1 MTAEKKSRTWVKDLL
16 VAFAATTLSIILTF
30 GTTGVINRVKQKQE
44 RKLTALM
51 VMSSIEKFARELDVI
66 VEDLAR
72 KDSIAT
78 WLLSIP
84 IEEVAELGDFFMDP
98 LRETAGNYIV
108 LARDKSA
115 DAIFSSSIETWKNLG
130 CFAFIENVGYAFSE
144 MDDLIKSYSEHISN
158 FQSTHEDIV
167 LHPDDHPGSSN
178 AEKYLRYDL
187 FREQFRKLYNY
198 LELELSLTSADLR
211 RRNSNNMRYIGISEK
226 EVMAFTDNLGVGTA
240 EEIEEDDLMPDDY
253 KRPTPDVDSLAIHL
267 SYARQLDS
275 LRQMKHGAGK

>member
-1 MTAEKKSRTWVKDLL
+1 MSTEKNFWVKNLL

-98 LRETAGNYIV
+98 INETAGYYMI
-108 LARDKSA
+108 LTRDKSA

-144 MDDLIKSYSEHISN
+144 MDDLIESYNKRFYN
-158 FQSTHEDIV
+158 FNSMHEDIV

-187 FREQFRKLYNY
+187 FREQFRKIYNF
-198 LELELSLTSADLR
+198 LEQDLSLTSADLR
-211 RRNSNNMRYIGISEK
+211 RRNRNNMRFIGISEK
-226 EVMAFTDNLGVGTA
+226 EVMAFTDNLGA
-240 EEIEEDDLMPDDY
+240 ADEYEADDLMPNDY
-253 KRPTPDVDSLAIHL
+253 KRPTPDVDSLAVHL

-275 LRQMKHGAGK
+275 LRRVKKGSK

>member
-1 MTAEKKSRTWVKDLL
+1 MSTNKKPWVKDLL

-30 GTTGVINRVKQKQE
+30 GTTMIVNRVKQKQE

-66 VEDLAR
+66 AEDLAH

-84 IEEVAELGDFFMDP
+84 IEEVAELGDYFMDP
-98 LRETAGNYIV
+98 LRETAGNYII

-178 AEKYLRYDL
+178 AEKYLRYDV
-187 FREQFRKLYNY
+187 FREQFKMIYNF
-198 LELELSLTSADLR
+198 LEGELRLTSADLR
-211 RRNSNNMRYIGISEK
+211 RRNRNNMRYIGISEE
-226 EVMAFTDNLGVGTA
+226 EVMAFTNSQGAGADD
-240 EEIEEDDLMPDDY
+240 EIEPDDLEPKDY
-253 KRPTPDVDSLAIHL
+253 KSPTPDLDSLGVHL

-275 LRQMKHGAGK
+275 LLRVK

>member
-1 MTAEKKSRTWVKDLL
+1 MATQKKSPTWLKDLL

-78 WLLSIP
+78 WLLSVP
-84 IEEVAELGDFFMDP
+84 IEEVAELGDFLMDP
-98 LRETAGNYIV
+98 IRETAGNYIV

-144 MDDLIKSYSEHISN
+144 MDDLIKSYSERISN

-187 FREQFRKLYNY
+187 FREQFRKIYNF
-198 LELELSLTSADLR
+198 LEQELSLTSADLR
-211 RRNSNNMRYIGISEK
+211 RRNRNNMRYIGISEK

-240 EEIEEDDLMPDDY
+240 EEIEEDDLDPKDY
-253 KRPTPDVDSLAIHL
+253 KKPTPDLDSLAVHL

-275 LRQMKHGAGK
+275 LLHAK

>member
-1 MTAEKKSRTWVKDLL
+1 MSTEKKSWVKDLL

-30 GTTGVINRVKQKQE
+30 GTTAVVNRVKQKQE

-51 VMSSIEKFARELDVI
+51 VMSSIEQFARELDVI
-66 VEDLAR
+66 VEDLAH

-84 IEEVAELGDFFMDP
+84 IEEVAELGDFLMDP
-98 LRETAGNYIV
+98 IRETAGNYLV
-108 LARDKSA
+108 LTRDKSA

-130 CFAFIENVGYAFSE
+130 CFAFIENVGYTFSE
-144 MDDLIKSYSEHISN
+144 MDDLIKSYGERISN

-187 FREQFRKLYNY
+187 FREQFRKIYNF

-211 RRNSNNMRYIGISEK
+211 RRNRNNMRYIGISEK

-240 EEIEEDDLMPDDY
+240 EEIEEDDLEPRDF
-253 KRPTPDVDSLAIHL
+253 KKPTPDVDSLNIHL

-275 LRQMKHGAGK
+275 LRQAKKGAGK

>member
-1 MTAEKKSRTWVKDLL
+1 MATEKKPWVKDLL

-30 GTTGVINRVKQKQE
+30 GTTMIVNRVKQKQE

-66 VEDLAR
+66 AEDLAH

-84 IEEVAELGDFFMDP
+84 IEEVAELGDYFMDP
-98 LRETAGNYIV
+98 LRETAGNYII

-144 MDDLIKSYSEHISN
+144 MDDLIKSYSERISN

-167 LHPDDHPGSSN
+167 FHPDDHPGSSN

-187 FREQFRKLYNY
+187 FREQFKIIYHF
-198 LELELSLTSADLR
+198 LEGELRLTSADLR
-211 RRNSNNMRYIGISEK
+211 RRNRNNMRYIGIKEE
-226 EVMAFTDNLGVGTA
+226 EVMAYTDNQGWGTA
-240 EEIEEDDLMPDDY
+240 EEIEEDDLNPRDFKKPIPDL
-253 KRPTPDVDSLAIHL
+253 DSLAVHL

-275 LRQMKHGAGK
+275 LLRVK

>member
-1 MTAEKKSRTWVKDLL
+1 MATEKKPWLKDLL

-30 GTTGVINRVKQKQE
+30 GTTGIISRVRQKQE

-66 VEDLAR
+66 AEDLAH

-84 IEEVAELGDFFMDP
+84 VEEVAELGDYFMDP
-98 LRETAGNYIV
+98 LRETAGNHII
-108 LARDKSA
+108 LARDKSV
-115 DAIFSSSIETWKNLG
+115 DAIFRSSIETWKNLG

-144 MDDLIKSYSEHISN
+144 MDDIIKSYHERIHT
-158 FQSTHEDIV
+158 FDTTHEDV
-167 LHPDDHPGSSN
+167 VYHPEDHPGSSN

-187 FREQFRKLYNY
+187 FREQFKMIYNF
-198 LELELSLTSADLR
+198 LQIDIRLTSADLR
-211 RRNSNNMRYIGISEK
+211 RRNRNNMRYIGISEE
-226 EVMAFTDNLGVGTA
+226 EVMAFTDSQGVGA
-240 EEIEEDDLMPDDY
+240 DDEIEPDDLDLNDY
-253 KRPTPDVDSLAIHL
+253 KRPTPDLDSLTARL

-275 LRQMKHGAGK
+275 LRRSK

>member
-1 MTAEKKSRTWVKDLL
+1 MSTNKKPWVKDLL

-30 GTTGVINRVKQKQE
+30 GTTMIVNRVKQKQE

-66 VEDLAR
+66 AEDLAH

-84 IEEVAELGDFFMDP
+84 IEEVAELGDFFVDP
-98 LRETAGNYIV
+98 LKETAGNYII

-144 MDDLIKSYSEHISN
+144 MDDLIKSYSERISN

-167 LHPDDHPGSSN
+167 FHPDDHPGSSN

-187 FREQFRKLYNY
+187 FREQFKIIYHF
-198 LELELSLTSADLR
+198 LEGELRLTSADLR
-211 RRNSNNMRYIGISEK
+211 RRNRNNMRYIGIKEE
-226 EVMAFTDNLGVGTA
+226 EVMAYTDNQGWGTA
-240 EEIEEDDLMPDDY
+240 EEIEEDDLNPRDFKKPIPDL
-253 KRPTPDVDSLAIHL
+253 DSLAVHL

-275 LRQMKHGAGK
+275 LLRVK